1 MSGHSKWNNIAKRK
15 GANDAKKA
23 KIFTKIGREMAIAI
37 KEGGSANPDFN
48 ARLRDCIA
56 KAKANN
62 MPNDNIKRTLDK
74 YSGANGQV
82 DYEANNYEGY
92 GVGGVAVVVET
103 LTDNKNRTVAD
114 VRHLFDKYGAGLGAS
129 GCVSWQFDKKGVIIM
144 ESEGLDEDAVMMQA
158 LDAGAEDF
166 LVEEGVFEIYTAP
179 DDFSTV
185 REALEKE
192 GYTFAQAELQM
203 VPQNYITLEKEED
216 MAQMRKLLDNLED
229 NDDVQ
234 AVWHNWENEDD
245 YEGKCPGQNRIKKH
259 RIPKYAVLSSLS
271 HKLHRTHCSLG
282 AIRYGLCH
290 LQQTAGAVTGR
301 KQAGHSRRAVGVR
314 LDARAVQLRA
324 QLAGEIA
331 AASRTIGDKHAG
343 NAQRFSLGKR
353 HARHQFIALNRAYLA
368 RFHAQTVRQIRR
380 GLAAIGQ
387 QRNGLRHRQQHPC
400 FLERILT
407 LTEHGNVLAAIEKRV
422 TDGAVADAA
431 ALKCGYAL
439 DFRHRTRRTGCQND
453 RIRVKHAVR
462 SLNRE
467 ALRRILNTGYLGLP
481 QNRTQTFSLLL
492 SALEQLCPGN
502 RLNKAEI
509 ILDLVRFDQR
519 TAVLIQNGCLHAGAY
534 RVNRSTQSR
543 RSATNDNHIG
553 HSFVLSKLRMENG
566 K

>member
-129 GCVSWQFDKKGVIIM
+129 GCGSWQFDKKGVIIM

-245 YEGKCPGQNRIKKH
+245 YEG
-259 RIPKYAVLSSLS
+259 
-271 HKLHRTHCSLG
+271 
-282 AIRYGLCH
+282 
-290 LQQTAGAVTGR
+290 
-301 KQAGHSRRAVGVR
+301 
-314 LDARAVQLRA
+314 
-324 QLAGEIA
+324 
-331 AASRTIGDKHAG
+331 
-343 NAQRFSLGKR
+343 
-353 HARHQFIALNRAYLA
+353 
-368 RFHAQTVRQIRR
+368 
-380 GLAAIGQ
+380 
-387 QRNGLRHRQQHPC
+387 
-400 FLERILT
+400 
-407 LTEHGNVLAAIEKRV
+407 
-422 TDGAVADAA
+422 
-431 ALKCGYAL
+431 
-439 DFRHRTRRTGCQND
+439 
-453 RIRVKHAVR
+453 
-462 SLNRE
+462 
-467 ALRRILNTGYLGLP
+467 
-481 QNRTQTFSLLL
+481 
-492 SALEQLCPGN
+492 
-502 RLNKAEI
+502 
-509 ILDLVRFDQR
+509 
-519 TAVLIQNGCLHAGAY
+519 
-534 RVNRSTQSR
+534 
-543 RSATNDNHIG
+543 
-553 HSFVLSKLRMENG
+553 
-566 K
+566 

>member
-114 VRHLFDKYGAGLGAS
+114 VRHLFDKYGAGLGAY

-245 YEGKCPGQNRIKKH
+245 YEG
-259 RIPKYAVLSSLS
+259 
-271 HKLHRTHCSLG
+271 
-282 AIRYGLCH
+282 
-290 LQQTAGAVTGR
+290 
-301 KQAGHSRRAVGVR
+301 
-314 LDARAVQLRA
+314 
-324 QLAGEIA
+324 
-331 AASRTIGDKHAG
+331 
-343 NAQRFSLGKR
+343 
-353 HARHQFIALNRAYLA
+353 
-368 RFHAQTVRQIRR
+368 
-380 GLAAIGQ
+380 
-387 QRNGLRHRQQHPC
+387 
-400 FLERILT
+400 
-407 LTEHGNVLAAIEKRV
+407 
-422 TDGAVADAA
+422 
-431 ALKCGYAL
+431 
-439 DFRHRTRRTGCQND
+439 
-453 RIRVKHAVR
+453 
-462 SLNRE
+462 
-467 ALRRILNTGYLGLP
+467 
-481 QNRTQTFSLLL
+481 
-492 SALEQLCPGN
+492 
-502 RLNKAEI
+502 
-509 ILDLVRFDQR
+509 
-519 TAVLIQNGCLHAGAY
+519 
-534 RVNRSTQSR
+534 
-543 RSATNDNHIG
+543 
-553 HSFVLSKLRMENG
+553 
-566 K
+566 

>member
-114 VRHLFDKYGAGLGAS
+114 VRHLFDKYGANMGAA
-129 GCVSWQFDKKGVIIM
+129 GCVSWSFDKKGVIIM

-245 YEGKCPGQNRIKKH
+245 YEG
-259 RIPKYAVLSSLS
+259 
-271 HKLHRTHCSLG
+271 
-282 AIRYGLCH
+282 
-290 LQQTAGAVTGR
+290 
-301 KQAGHSRRAVGVR
+301 
-314 LDARAVQLRA
+314 
-324 QLAGEIA
+324 
-331 AASRTIGDKHAG
+331 
-343 NAQRFSLGKR
+343 
-353 HARHQFIALNRAYLA
+353 
-368 RFHAQTVRQIRR
+368 
-380 GLAAIGQ
+380 
-387 QRNGLRHRQQHPC
+387 
-400 FLERILT
+400 
-407 LTEHGNVLAAIEKRV
+407 
-422 TDGAVADAA
+422 
-431 ALKCGYAL
+431 
-439 DFRHRTRRTGCQND
+439 
-453 RIRVKHAVR
+453 
-462 SLNRE
+462 
-467 ALRRILNTGYLGLP
+467 
-481 QNRTQTFSLLL
+481 
-492 SALEQLCPGN
+492 
-502 RLNKAEI
+502 
-509 ILDLVRFDQR
+509 
-519 TAVLIQNGCLHAGAY
+519 
-534 RVNRSTQSR
+534 
-543 RSATNDNHIG
+543 
-553 HSFVLSKLRMENG
+553 
-566 K
+566 

>member
-114 VRHLFDKYGAGLGAS
+114 VRHLFVKYGAGLGAS

-245 YEGKCPGQNRIKKH
+245 YEG
-259 RIPKYAVLSSLS
+259 
-271 HKLHRTHCSLG
+271 
-282 AIRYGLCH
+282 
-290 LQQTAGAVTGR
+290 
-301 KQAGHSRRAVGVR
+301 
-314 LDARAVQLRA
+314 
-324 QLAGEIA
+324 
-331 AASRTIGDKHAG
+331 
-343 NAQRFSLGKR
+343 
-353 HARHQFIALNRAYLA
+353 
-368 RFHAQTVRQIRR
+368 
-380 GLAAIGQ
+380 
-387 QRNGLRHRQQHPC
+387 
-400 FLERILT
+400 
-407 LTEHGNVLAAIEKRV
+407 
-422 TDGAVADAA
+422 
-431 ALKCGYAL
+431 
-439 DFRHRTRRTGCQND
+439 
-453 RIRVKHAVR
+453 
-462 SLNRE
+462 
-467 ALRRILNTGYLGLP
+467 
-481 QNRTQTFSLLL
+481 
-492 SALEQLCPGN
+492 
-502 RLNKAEI
+502 
-509 ILDLVRFDQR
+509 
-519 TAVLIQNGCLHAGAY
+519 
-534 RVNRSTQSR
+534 
-543 RSATNDNHIG
+543 
-553 HSFVLSKLRMENG
+553 
-566 K
+566 

>member
-114 VRHLFDKYGAGLGAS
+114 VRHLFDKYGAGLGAF

-245 YEGKCPGQNRIKKH
+245 YEG
-259 RIPKYAVLSSLS
+259 
-271 HKLHRTHCSLG
+271 
-282 AIRYGLCH
+282 
-290 LQQTAGAVTGR
+290 
-301 KQAGHSRRAVGVR
+301 
-314 LDARAVQLRA
+314 
-324 QLAGEIA
+324 
-331 AASRTIGDKHAG
+331 
-343 NAQRFSLGKR
+343 
-353 HARHQFIALNRAYLA
+353 
-368 RFHAQTVRQIRR
+368 
-380 GLAAIGQ
+380 
-387 QRNGLRHRQQHPC
+387 
-400 FLERILT
+400 
-407 LTEHGNVLAAIEKRV
+407 
-422 TDGAVADAA
+422 
-431 ALKCGYAL
+431 
-439 DFRHRTRRTGCQND
+439 
-453 RIRVKHAVR
+453 
-462 SLNRE
+462 
-467 ALRRILNTGYLGLP
+467 
-481 QNRTQTFSLLL
+481 
-492 SALEQLCPGN
+492 
-502 RLNKAEI
+502 
-509 ILDLVRFDQR
+509 
-519 TAVLIQNGCLHAGAY
+519 
-534 RVNRSTQSR
+534 
-543 RSATNDNHIG
+543 
-553 HSFVLSKLRMENG
+553 
-566 K
+566 